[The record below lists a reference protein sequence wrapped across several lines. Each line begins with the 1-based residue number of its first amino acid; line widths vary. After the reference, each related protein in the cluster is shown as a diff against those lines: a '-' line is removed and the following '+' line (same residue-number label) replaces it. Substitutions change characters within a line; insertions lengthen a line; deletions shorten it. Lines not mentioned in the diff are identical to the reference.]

1 VFVQE
6 KMNNVHSL
14 PLLILACNLAKFTG
28 CSEPVPQMH
37 LLQRL
42 LMDRRVRAVLMAG
55 AILAVAAGVTAWQMG
70 LDLNDLKAWWAQ
82 LNDYLVK
89 NPWALFLAIV
99 VLPGFPVPLSALL
112 FTAGVVWRQQPVMAC
127 LLCLLGITLNLTWT
141 YWLAAGPGR
150 KIVEK
155 ILVATSVKIPELPK
169 GDHLKLILILKLT
182 PGIPHFF
189 QNYLL
194 GFLRVPFMLYLPV
207 SVVCNG
213 VIGTG
218 VVLSGV
224 GLADGRLL
232 PALTGISLI
241 AVGVVLT
248 QFLRGW
254 LARRKQA
261 MG

>member
-1 VFVQE
+1 
-6 KMNNVHSL
+6 
-14 PLLILACNLAKFTG
+14 
-28 CSEPVPQMH
+28 
-37 LLQRL
+37 
-42 LMDRRVRAVLMAG
+42 MDRRVRLVLLGG
-55 AILAVAAGVTAWQMG
+55 AIVTIVAGVTAWQMG
-70 LDLNDLKAWWAQ
+70 LDLSDLKAWWVL

-89 NPWALFLAIV
+89 NPWALFAALVI
-99 VLPGFPVPLSALL
+99 LPGFPVPLSALL
-112 FTAGVVWRQQPVMAC
+112 FTAGVVWRESPVMAC
-127 LLCLLGITLNLTWT
+127 LLCLLAITLNLAWT

-155 ILVATSVKIPELPK
+155 MLISTSVTVPDLPK

-194 GFLRVPFMLYLPV
+194 GFLRVPFLLYLPV

-213 VIGTG
+213 LIGTG
-218 VVLSGV
+218 LVLSGV
-224 GLADGRLL
+224 GLADGRLM

-248 QFLRGW
+248 QFIRGW
-254 LARRKQA
+254 LARRKQVVA
-261 MG
+261 EGK

>member
-1 VFVQE
+1 
-6 KMNNVHSL
+6 
-14 PLLILACNLAKFTG
+14 
-28 CSEPVPQMH
+28 
-37 LLQRL
+37 
-42 LMDRRVRAVLMAG
+42 MDRRVR
-55 AILAVAAGVTAWQMG
+55 LALLGGTVFAAAAGIIAWRMG
-70 LDLNDLKAWWAQ
+70 LHLSDLKAWWVL

-89 NPWALFLAIV
+89 NPWALFAALV

-112 FTAGVVWRQQPVMAC
+112 FTAGVVWRENPVMAC
-127 LLCLLGITLNLTWT
+127 SLSLLAITLNLAWT

-155 ILVATSVKIPELPK
+155 MLASTSVKIPDLPK

-194 GFLRVPFMLYLPV
+194 GFLRVPFLLYMPV
-207 SVVCNG
+207 SVVCSG
-213 VIGTG
+213 IIGTG
-218 VVLSGV
+218 LVLSGV
-224 GLADGRLL
+224 GLADGRLM

-248 QFLRGW
+248 QLIRGW
-254 LARRKQA
+254 LARRKQVV
-261 MG
+261 GEGG